1 MEHITSTP
9 TTKAPTER
17 FTGAVYL
24 NMIEAPTEPARLAAA
39 LVRFTPGARTNWHSH
54 ALGQVLYITDGVG
67 LVGTRDGNVA
77 RVSAGEAL
85 KCPAGEEHWHGA
97 TDTNLVGLPDG
108 EGPNLT
114 GRSGS
119 LGTGQVGG
127 AAGRYSVVRGWGGE
141 HSTTLAYRVGH
152 GLLSASLPH
161 SRSTCPGTTRPSA
174 FQRVA
179 SCAKIG
185 SPDAGGAV
193 SSRPVTGA
201 DCGVVVVT

>member
-127 AAGRYSVVRGWGGE
+127 AAGRYSVVRGWGGRAQ
-141 HSTTLAYRVGH
+141 HHA
-152 GLLSASLPH
+152 GLSGGPRTPVCQPAPLPVHLPRHDTSLRLP
-161 SRSTCPGTTRPSA
+161 
-174 FQRVA
+174 
-179 SCAKIG
+179 
-185 SPDAGGAV
+185 AGGQLREDRLTRRWR
-193 SSRPVTGA
+193 SRFLAAG
-201 DCGVVVVT
+201 DRG